1 MKHRV
6 KVLEL
11 LFEWEEA
18 WPLSF
23 PGEKRWEKSCFP
35 SVTYIGLLQVLA
47 EVLICK
53 QQTELDLRIKKIWND
68 KCRIESI
75 VAGGCQL
82 RLGTNPLGLG
92 VPWLPPSGRVRTVLV
107 GRADGWPQGVHGT
120 EVVMWYRVHTASN
133 YNLNKLSMEG
143 GGGLES
149 SFINPLKLCSQC
161 FKKVYVL
168 LWIAIMMTNAGA
180 QRVGD
185 HSLFSRQCFT
195 RTIQSNNP
203 RIFKIKWMRKMKC
216 KTLDKDKLC
225 NKSCLR
231 FSYCVLWL
239 CCLMKQTFLVLSIP
253 FCALIGSF
261 NSS

>member
-1 MKHRV
+1 M
-6 KVLEL
+6 EL
-11 LFEWEEA
+11 LFVWEKT

-23 PGEKRWEKSCFP
+23 PGERRWKKSCFP
-35 SVTYIGLLQVLA
+35 CVTYIGLLEVLA

-53 QQTELDLRIKKIWND
+53 QWTKLDLRIREIQND
-68 KCRIESI
+68 KCRIASV

-82 RLGTNPLGLG
+82 RLGTNPRVLVVL
-92 VPWLPPSGRVRTVLV
+92 WLPSWGKNKDFASRR
-107 GRADGWPQGVHGT
+107 GDEWPQGACVQ

-143 GGGLES
+143 GRGLES

-168 LWIAIMMTNAGA
+168 LWTEIMVTNAGA
-180 QRVGD
+180 QRVCD
-185 HSLFSRQCFT
+185 HSLSSRQCFT

-203 RIFKIKWMRKMKC
+203 LIFKIKCMRKMKC
-216 KTLDKDKLC
+216 KTLDKDKPC
-225 NKSCLR
+225 NKSLLR

-239 CCLMKQTFLVLSIP
+239 CCLRKQTFLVLSIP
-253 FCALIGSF
+253 FCAVMWSF